1 MTAARQTGLVARDI
15 DMTFGGNKA
24 LSAVTLALPPGEWHG
39 LIGPNGSG
47 KSTILNVISG
57 VYLPTAGT
65 VMHEGVDI
73 TGHKPRRRARTGIVR
88 SFQHPL
94 LAKSLSLADNVALGL
109 SARRRGT
116 SGLDVAEALEVLGID
131 QFAEALP
138 EEAPYGARKLA
149 EIARACVAGP
159 RVLLLDEPAAGLSAE
174 ERVELVTALRRLRAQ
189 LPDAAVCLVEHD
201 VALVR
206 SVVDRMT
213 VLHTGQVLRSGDPAT
228 VLADER
234 VAEVYLGT
242 SVSKRAEDHGADTT
256 GQHPTLEGIA

>member
-1 MTAARQTGLVARDI
+1 MTAAQPAGLVARDI

-24 LSAVTLALPPGEWHG
+24 LTGVTLALPPGEWHG

-57 VYLPTAGT
+57 VYLPTAGQ
-65 VMHEGVDI
+65 VLHDGHDI
-73 TGHKPRRRARTGIVR
+73 TRHKPRRRARAGIVR

-94 LAKSLSLADNVALGL
+94 LAKSLSLADNVALGRN
-109 SARRRGT
+109 ARRRGAT
-116 SGLDVAEALEVLGID
+116 GLDTGEALEFLGIAR
-131 QFAEALP
+131 FAEVLP

-174 ERVELVTALRRLRAQ
+174 ERTELVTALQRLRGQ
-189 LPDAAVCLVEHD
+189 LPDTAVCLVEHD

-213 VLHTGQVLRSGDPAT
+213 VLHTGQVLVDGDPAT

-242 SVSKRAEDHGADTT
+242 SASTRDRAPGADAP
-256 GQHPTLEGIA
+256 GHHPTLEEIA